1 MENIIKIGK
10 ITAAVGIKG
19 EVRVYP
25 YTDTPE
31 RFKQAREV
39 LLNGKTVRIQS
50 ARVMKN
56 MAVIKL
62 EGVNSRN
69 DAEALQN
76 MEHFIEREKLWKM
89 PEDTY
94 FTADLEGCAVLREDG
109 SRCGVLTR
117 VVANPGHDLYEI
129 TRDDGKSFLLPA
141 VKEFVIN
148 VDLQAK
154 VVTVHVIEGLEDL

>member
-19 EVRVYP
+19 EVRVFP

-31 RFKQAREV
+31 RFKQAKEII
-39 LLNGKTVRIQS
+39 LNGKTVRVQS

-56 MAVIKL
+56 MAVVKL

-76 MEHFIEREKLWKM
+76 IELFIEREKLWKM

-94 FTADLEGCAVLREDG
+94 FTDDLVGCSVVREDG
-109 SRCGVLTR
+109 SACGTLTK

-129 TRDDGKSFLLPA
+129 TKEDGSSFLLPA
-141 VKEFVIN
+141 VKEFVLK
-148 VDLQAK
+148 VDLEAK
-154 VVTVHVIEGLEDL
+154 QVTVHIIEGLENL

>member
-31 RFKQAREV
+31 RFRQAKEI
-39 LLNGKTVRIQS
+39 LLNGRTVRVQS

-56 MAVIKL
+56 MPVVKL
-62 EGVNSRN
+62 EGINSRN

-76 MEHFIEREKLWKM
+76 LDIYIEREKLWKM

-94 FTADLEGCAVLREDG
+94 FTADLVGCTVLREDG
-109 SRCGVLTR
+109 SLCGTLTK
-117 VVANPGHDLYEI
+117 VVPNPGHDLYEI
-129 TRDDGKSFLLPA
+129 TKEDGKSFLLPA
-141 VKEFVIN
+141 VREFVLK
-148 VDLQAK
+148 VDIEAK
-154 VVTVHVIEGLEDL
+154 TVTVHVLEGLEDL